1 MEGDEEEGT
10 LERVLMMRRRMKA
23 ARLVK
28 ERVFGE
34 GGILRRGVVGDWGWL
49 GGWWEG
55 WEGWEEWVVGLGWG
69 RDKRLKRNWGLEM
82 EDLERRTGNWIL

>member
-28 ERVFGE
+28 DRVFGE

-49 GGWWEG
+49 GGL
-55 WEGWEEWVVGLGWG
+55 VGISG
-69 RDKRLKRNWGLEM
+69 RDGRNGW
-82 EDLERRTGNWIL
+82 WV

>member
-28 ERVFGE
+28 DRVFGE
-34 GGILRRGVVGDWGWL
+34 RGILRRGVVGD
-49 GGWWEG
+49 
-55 WEGWEEWVVGLGWG
+55 
-69 RDKRLKRNWGLEM
+69 
-82 EDLERRTGNWIL
+82 

>member
-1 MEGDEEEGT
+1 
-10 LERVLMMRRRMKA
+10 MRRRMKA

-49 GGWWEG
+49 GDGGRDGRDGRNGWW
-55 WEGWEEWVVGLGWG
+55 V
-69 RDKRLKRNWGLEM
+69 
-82 EDLERRTGNWIL
+82 

>member
-10 LERVLMMRRRMKA
+10 LERVLMMMRRMKA

-49 GGWWEG
+49 GGL
-55 WEGWEEWVVGLGWG
+55 VGLVGG
-69 RDKRLKRNWGLEM
+69 MGGM
-82 EDLERRTGNWIL
+82 EGMGGGFRVGDR